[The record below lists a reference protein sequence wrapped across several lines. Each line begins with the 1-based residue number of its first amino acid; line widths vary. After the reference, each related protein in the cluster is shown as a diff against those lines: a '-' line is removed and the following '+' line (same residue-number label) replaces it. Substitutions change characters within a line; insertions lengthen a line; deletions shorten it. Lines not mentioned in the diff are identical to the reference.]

1 MRSHR
6 CSETCKAPLEA
17 GAALSF
23 PRQDLALSPDAMALP
38 AFQIWDR
45 RLSEEEK
52 TRASAN
58 ISSYRETRKG
68 RKALK
73 GRHCVSRPMKQEEQ
87 ASSSPALP
95 SPEAQAGLEFTA
107 PGFCGQG

>member
-17 GAALSF
+17 GAPLSF
-23 PRQDLALSPDAMALP
+23 PRQDLALSPDALALP

-68 RKALK
+68 RKEGIERQALCFMAYETGGAGK
-73 GRHCVSRPMKQEEQ
+73 LQ
-87 ASSSPALP
+87 SSSALP
-95 SPEAQAGLEFTA
+95 
-107 PGFCGQG
+107 